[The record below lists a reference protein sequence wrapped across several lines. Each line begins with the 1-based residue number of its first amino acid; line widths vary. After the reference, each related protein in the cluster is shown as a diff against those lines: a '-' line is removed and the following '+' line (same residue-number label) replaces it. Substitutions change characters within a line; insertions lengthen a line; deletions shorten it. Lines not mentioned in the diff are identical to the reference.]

1 MKAPKPHGS
10 QDGNGTVL
18 MLGIICVG
26 FLALTMVL
34 MLTSAGHAAAQAAS
48 AADLAALAGADAA
61 RELIPGEPCAVAASV
76 AQKNQATLTECK
88 RTGERGEIVQIS
100 VKVPVSMV
108 GWIPP
113 LSVATGSARAGPPP
127 QPWLSLG

>member
-1 MKAPKPHGS
+1 MKIPRLRGA

-26 FLALTMVL
+26 FVAFAMVL
-34 MLTSAGHAAAQAAS
+34 MLTAAGHAAAQAAS

-61 RELIPGEPCAVAASV
+61 RELIPGDPCAVADSV
-76 AQKNQATLTECK
+76 AKANKGTITACK
-88 RTGERGEIVQIS
+88 RMGERGEIVQVS
-100 VKVPVSMV
+100 VSIPVSMV

-113 LSVATGSARAGPPP
+113 LSVATGTARAGPPP
-127 QPWLSLG
+127 QPWLSLD

>member
-1 MKAPKPHGS
+1 MKTPRRCEA

-26 FLALTMVL
+26 FLAFAMVL
-34 MLTSAGHAAAQAAS
+34 MLMAASHAAAQAAS

-61 RELIPGEPCAVAASV
+61 RELISGDPCAVAASV
-76 AQKNQATLTECK
+76 ATTNEATLTEC
-88 RTGERGEIVQIS
+88 RRMGERGEIVQIS

-113 LSVATGSARAGPPP
+113 LSVASGIARAGPPP
-127 QPWLSLG
+127 QPWLSSD